1 MLPKFVLKKEEEK
14 RMSGNMN
21 KKFGMLLELEWET
34 NNEEGNSGN
43 NN

>member
-1 MLPKFVLKKEEEK
+1 MD
-14 RMSGNMN
+14 

>member
-1 MLPKFVLKKEEEK
+1 
-14 RMSGNMN
+14 MSGNMD

>member
-21 KKFGMLLELEWET
+21 KKFGMLLELETLGKQDAKLEIIQK
-34 NNEEGNSGN
+34 
-43 NN
+43 